1 MDRVRAHSS
10 GPVVASVDRTTAIGL
25 AAGLLT
31 TLSLVPQLVKIWRT
45 RSASDISGKMFSAF
59 SVGVAL
65 WLAYGILQREMPMIL
80 WNSVSL
86 ALAAA
91 ILAMKLKFGGAKAPR
106 P

>member
-1 MDRVRAHSS
+1 M
-10 GPVVASVDRTTAIGL
+10 DRTTAIGL

-91 ILAMKLKFGGAKAPR
+91 ILAMKVKFGR
-106 P
+106 R